1 MTALSIDG
9 IDPAFLT
16 IDGQVIAARPLPPG
30 VVHFVAPPSVFDVA
44 EGWHALRYDLA
55 GAAAALQA
63 QGVEV
68 VDRTGEPP
76 IEVRVN
82 VPAEGLALRRI
93 DRFLVDPRG
102 IATAS
107 GNTGGIVLS
116 AMPAAAPMSLGHKAF
131 MAAGGI
137 ALAVLAWQ
145 ALTED

>member
-1 MTALSIDG
+1 VVA
-9 IDPAFLT
+9 
-16 IDGQVIAARPLPPG
+16 VVAA
-30 VVHFVAPPSVFDVA
+30 VAAVANIAPPSVFDVA

-63 QGVEV
+63 QGVEA

-82 VPAEGLALRRI
+82 VPAEGLLLRRI

-102 IATAS
+102 IATPT
-107 GNTGGIVLS
+107 GWTGGVILAVAPGETAPAL
-116 AMPAAAPMSLGHKAF
+116 AAAPMSLGHKVF

-145 ALTED
+145 ALTGDE